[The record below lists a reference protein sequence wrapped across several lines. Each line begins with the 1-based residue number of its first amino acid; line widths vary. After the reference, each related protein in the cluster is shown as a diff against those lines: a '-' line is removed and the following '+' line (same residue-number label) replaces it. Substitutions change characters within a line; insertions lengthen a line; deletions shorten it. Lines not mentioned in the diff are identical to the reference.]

1 MKCAD
6 NQIRFAGY
14 GAVCSAPSITPKRV
28 SRIMKNNLLS
38 AVLSMTTFAS
48 LAAIG
53 LTGSVA
59 HASDDPH
66 RGVSQLNDG
75 SFNYQGYLEED
86 GAPANGVYFFEV
98 HILDSNGDEIDSRFD
113 QPGPITVTDGLFDMD
128 IQMGGTPADAEFFWR
143 NFGHLAKK
151 LQIMVGTVEGGP
163 YTTLSPDVDLGSSP
177 HALWS
182 RYAGALQFPYTETY
196 GNNFADQDTMLS
208 LTHQFGGTVLELIA
222 GLEQNPAILSVLS
235 PTPSGTGFGSQTGAI
250 HVDVLGRRSG
260 LVSIADEFPVVGLLS
275 SDSGIQNTA
284 VLGQVGTGV
293 PGAHAIQALNL
304 NSDNYAYLGT
314 PDYAGEFTGKVLVS
328 DNLRVQGEP
337 TRDYALNSPSPIGP
351 LAYASV
357 NSNAAV
363 TSGTANI
370 SVTWDSVQLRYVV
383 AVAGENMHF
392 TTHTVSVS
400 VVDTVEPRLATFNA
414 FNGDIVVKIWDLNS
428 GNAPV
433 PDNFSIVI
441 YDANPVVLSRATLP
455 NDVDQDKYIE
465 KTGATLIET
474 QPRNEPV
481 EAHEAKGIGQ
491 QD

>member
-1 MKCAD
+1 MKTIHA
-6 NQIRFAGY
+6 I
-14 GAVCSAPSITPKRV
+14 
-28 SRIMKNNLLS
+28 
-38 AVLSMTTFAS
+38 
-48 LAAIG
+48 AAISLSLG
-53 LTGSVA
+53 LTQPIL
-59 HASDDPH
+59 ASNEPPT

-75 SFNYQGYLEED
+75 SFNYQGYLEEA

-196 GNNFADQDTMLS
+196 GNNFGDPDTMLS
-208 LTHQFGGTVLELIA
+208 LTHQFGGTALELVA
-222 GLEQNPAILSVLS
+222 GLERDPAILSVLS
-235 PTPSGTGFGSQTGAI
+235 PTPSGTSFGSQTGAI
-250 HVDVLGRRSG
+250 HVDALGRRSG

-293 PGAHAIQALNL
+293 PGAHAMQALNL

-357 NSNAAV
+357 NANAAV
-363 TSGTANI
+363 TSSTANI

-414 FNGDIVVKIWDLNS
+414 FNGDILVKIWDLNS

-433 PDNFSIVI
+433 QDNFSIVI
-441 YDANPVVLSRATLP
+441 YDANPVLINRAVTP
-455 NDVDQDKYIE
+455 DGVDLDKYIE
-465 KTGATLIET
+465 KTSITPIQT
-474 QPRNEPV
+474 QAQHEPV
-481 EAHEAKGIGQ
+481 ESRNVKAFGQ